1 MSYIQGE
8 GAFAIRDIKPYT
20 IITLYGGIRWDQ
32 GRNEKYPIDTF
43 TPSGEY
49 KQLIGLG
56 TGHVDIPVG
65 FKDLS
70 KFSGTMGHK
79 LNHMFNNT
87 CQIRNVRNFFITQII
102 LQ

>member
-20 IITLYGGIRWDQ
+20 IITLYGGIRLHKT
-32 GRNEKYPIDTF
+32 EKFPIDTF

-49 KQLIGLG
+49 KQNIGLG
-56 TGHVDIPVG
+56 NGYVDIPDG

-70 KFSGTMGHK
+70 KFSGTWGHK

-87 CQIRNVRNFFITQII
+87 CKIQNVKK
-102 LQ
+102 